1 MIEVFDDRGLVCG
14 FRLHAGA
21 AAVPLDRRES
31 ALLPDGRDGGAVWL
45 HFNLTDARA
54 RNWLANTPRLRLPR
68 WWSDRDKARLREAV
82 ERLEAIARI
91 LVGDA
96 GHGNH
101 AGHRPRRAAVAA
113 PGVKD
118 LSSQAGK
125 GAGVRPLSSS
135 I

>member
-91 LVGDA
+91 LVGD
-96 GHGNH
+96 
-101 AGHRPRRAAVAA
+101 RPRRAAVAA

-118 LSSQAGK
+118 LSSQARK